1 MCIHDM
7 AQVVFRHTYREI
19 LSPEQMEYMMEWMYS
34 PANLQKQLDEGHVY
48 YIAYRDGKPCGYVS
62 VQPEGIA
69 DDGRLLFHLQK
80 IYVLPSEQGHGLGRA
95 LFDRAVAHVREAA
108 HVREGVHVQEGAHGR
123 EGAEGGKAVGTD
135 EAIGGHRSAGRH
147 EAAGG
152 HDTAGGRDIAGGYEA
167 AGGHEASG
175 ICKARIELN
184 VNRNNPSIGFYH
196 HLGLRILRQ
205 GDFHIGN
212 GFYMNDYIMGL
223 EV

>member
-1 MCIHDM
+1 MEKCDTHISQASSEDIMCIHDM

-19 LSPEQMEYMMEWMYS
+19 LSPEQMEYMMDWMYS

-95 LFDRAVAHVREAA
+95 LFDRAVAHVREVV
-108 HVREGVHVQEGAHGR
+108 HVREV
-123 EGAEGGKAVGTD
+123 
-135 EAIGGHRSAGRH
+135 
-147 EAAGG
+147 AGG
-152 HDTAGGRDIAGGYEA
+152 CTEECVEGCVEGCG
-167 AGGHEASG
+167 AS
-175 ICKARIELN
+175 IELN

-212 GFYMNDYIMGL
+212 GYYMNDYIMGL

>member
-1 MCIHDM
+1 MNKIGIHISKASGEDIMCIHDM

-19 LSPEQMEYMMEWMYS
+19 LSPEQMEYMMDWMYS

-95 LFDRAVAHVREAA
+95 LFDRAVAHVREA
-108 HVREGVHVQEGAHGR
+108 
-123 EGAEGGKAVGTD
+123 
-135 EAIGGHRSAGRH
+135 
-147 EAAGG
+147 
-152 HDTAGGRDIAGGYEA
+152 
-167 AGGHEASG
+167 SG

>member
-1 MCIHDM
+1 MENININIAKATGEDIMCIHDM

-19 LSPEQMEYMMEWMYS
+19 LSPEQMEYMMDWMYS

-108 HVREGVHVQEGAHGR
+108 LAREVSYVQEVAHMQ
-123 EGAEGGKAVGTD
+123 EVAHACEV
-135 EAIGGHRSAGRH
+135 
-147 EAAGG
+147 AGG
-152 HDTAGGRDIAGGYEA
+152 CTEECVEGCVEGCGV
-167 AGGHEASG
+167 
-175 ICKARIELN
+175 RIELN

>member
-19 LSPEQMEYMMEWMYS
+19 LSPEQMEYMMGWMYS
-34 PANLQKQLDEGHVY
+34 PANLQKQLDEGHAY
-48 YIAYRDGKPCGYVS
+48 YIAYHDGKPCGYVS

-69 DDGRLLFHLQK
+69 DDSRLLFHLQK

-95 LFDRAVAHVREAA
+95 LFDRAVAHVREAVLA
-108 HVREGVHVQEGAHGR
+108 REAAHVQE
-123 EGAEGGKAVGTD
+123 V
-135 EAIGGHRSAGRH
+135 
-147 EAAGG
+147 AGG
-152 HDTAGGRDIAGGYEA
+152 CTEECVEGCVEGCG
-167 AGGHEASG
+167 
-175 ICKARIELN
+175 ARIELN

-212 GFYMNDYIMGL
+212 GYYMNDYIMGL